1 MFAVRDHLSH
11 TALVPA
17 VLCAILPALGL
28 VLLNICTYSKK
39 LGEKC
44 REKVPTLDSLLRA
57 QHLSRSFALDLCVL
71 QHFSASN
78 KLHFKLL
85 LLQSL
90 AKSKNW
96 VCSLKS

>member
-39 LGEKC
+39 LGEKMQG
-44 REKVPTLDSLLRA
+44 K
-57 QHLSRSFALDLCVL
+57 
-71 QHFSASN
+71 SANTGFTSEG
-78 KLHFKLL
+78 
-85 LLQSL
+85 S
-90 AKSKNW
+90 AP
-96 VCSLKS
+96 

>member
-1 MFAVRDHLSH
+1 MFAVCDHLSY

-17 VLCAILPALGL
+17 VLYAALLALGL
-28 VLLNICTYSKK
+28 LLLNVCTYSKK
-39 LGEKC
+39 LRG
-44 REKVPTLDSLLRA
+44 RMQGKVPTLESLLRV
-57 QHLSRSFALDLCVL
+57 QHLTRSFASDLCVL
-71 QHFSASN
+71 QHLSASN

-96 VCSLKS
+96 VRSLKS